1 MKKENYRIIPT
12 AEPFFFPGGPTGC
25 LLVHGFTGT
34 PKEMRLLGEYLHGRG
49 HAVLGVRLAGH
60 ATQVEDMIR
69 TRYQDWLNSVEDGW
83 HLLQDYTEKVVIIGF
98 SLGGVL
104 SLTFASNF
112 PVAGVVAMA
121 TPYEIPNKLVKTLGP
136 FIILL
141 SKILP
146 TMDQGEA
153 EWFNPEMQKDH
164 IYYHKAPLRSVYEL
178 TQLTKQM
185 HSSLPKMNIPMLV
198 IHSRNDLNVLPE
210 NGERLFKHI
219 GSQDKTH
226 IWVEGTNHNLVR
238 DGEVKKVFE
247 PVAGFVERFSS

>member
-49 HAVLGVRLAGH
+49 HTVLGVRLAGH

-69 TRYQDWLNSVEDGW
+69 TRYRDWLTSVENGW
-83 HLLQDYTEKVVIIGF
+83 HLLQGHTERVVIIGF

-104 SLTFASNF
+104 SLTFVASF
-112 PVAGVVAMA
+112 PVAGVVALA
-121 TPYEIPNKLVKTLGP
+121 TPYEMPHKLAKALGP
-136 FIILL
+136 LILPI

-146 TMDQGEA
+146 TKTQKDA
-153 EWFNPEMQKDH
+153 KWFNPEMKKGH
-164 IYYHKAPLRSVYEL
+164 IYYPKAPVRSAYEL
-178 TQLTKQM
+178 SRLIKRMQ
-185 HSSLPKMNIPMLV
+185 SLLPAVDVPTLI
-198 IHSRNDLNVLPE
+198 IHSRDDLSVPPV
-210 NGERLFKHI
+210 NGEMLFKHI

-238 DGEVKKVFE
+238 DGDTKKVFE
-247 PVAGFVERFSS
+247 PVASFVERLSG